1 MKRTNIKK
9 TAKKIKGSLPGLGV
23 GLLAAAGHFIKVA
36 PLITGLSVL
45 LWAFAGTASAET
57 ATPPAKDM
65 ELYLLI
71 GQSNMAGRGKV
82 DEESKQIHPRVFM
95 LNKDGQWVPATD
107 PLHFDK
113 PSAGVGPGLAF
124 GKALAEA
131 APEVR
136 IGLIP
141 CAVGGTSI
149 KAWSPGYQDQGTK
162 AYPYDDMLRR
172 VRLALKDGSLK
183 GIIWHQGESDRPA
196 TDWSRKQYTEKFKE
210 LIDRLRK
217 DLDTGQVPFVAGE
230 LPELDDSIR
239 ERTQRFNELLHGLES
254 TVACYA
260 CVSAKDLIDG
270 GDKLHLDSKSARI
283 LGQRYAEVML
293 RLLKGRQV
301 TPDSKGT
308 EQTKD
313 APDSKQH
320 INAVEGN

>member
-141 CAVGGTSI
+141 CAVGGT
-149 KAWSPGYQDQGTK
+149 
-162 AYPYDDMLRR
+162 
-172 VRLALKDGSLK
+172 
-183 GIIWHQGESDRPA
+183 
-196 TDWSRKQYTEKFKE
+196 
-210 LIDRLRK
+210 
-217 DLDTGQVPFVAGE
+217 
-230 LPELDDSIR
+230 
-239 ERTQRFNELLHGLES
+239 
-254 TVACYA
+254 
-260 CVSAKDLIDG
+260 
-270 GDKLHLDSKSARI
+270 
-283 LGQRYAEVML
+283 
-293 RLLKGRQV
+293 
-301 TPDSKGT
+301 
-308 EQTKD
+308 
-313 APDSKQH
+313 
-320 INAVEGN
+320 